1 MMRGT
6 EDEKL
11 ERRLGGG
18 DEMNEGR
25 RGEDLVEEFADGA
38 GDHDLT
44 EGKGRA
50 FLFTDKIGVAT
61 VAVGAG
67 AGAGEALSEMAQ
79 FETPRPS

>member
-1 MMRGT
+1 MRGT

-18 DEMNEGR
+18 DEVNEGR

-44 EGKGRA
+44 EGERGEDLVERV
-50 FLFTDKIGVAT
+50 LRET
-61 VAVGAG
+61 VDWRVFHFRFGAG
-67 AGAGEALSEMAQ
+67 DWGWK
-79 FETPRPS
+79 